1 MLVRRGTCLALITL
15 LLVLSCARLEHRP
28 EPTEGDI
35 AVVEMPSPDSIP
47 AAWGDLIAVSNS
59 ADFAHLFQL
68 WFQDE
73 EGTIRMVGYNLRTN
87 EFQPDIRAFP
97 RN

>member
-1 MLVRRGTCLALITL
+1 MPVRLGTCLALVA
-15 LLVLSCARLEHRP
+15 LVLVLGCARIEDRP

-47 AAWGDLIAVSNS
+47 AAWGDLISVSNS
-59 ADFAHLFQL
+59 SDFAHLFQL

-97 RN
+97 RD